1 MEVWLLC
8 STCRFLI
15 PLPFHHHSARLPAPA
30 LQHVS
35 VNDKMGVKGLT
46 SFVKQIQHAVSEEVT
61 IPVKGSEAPASG
73 SSASSNTGGPFV
85 IDGWAWIYRAYLDHF
100 TESVRGGEY
109 IGYTLHVR
117 HFVNALRQADLE
129 PIFVFDGPYLPL
141 KIPTVLSRLTETASS
156 NSAFMRSS
164 SRSKPGFQISMKV
177 FPPLLY
183 DCTLEALRQCNVQI
197 VIEDIEADSAVAELA
212 DRMGGWAVSN
222 DSDFFVLCARG
233 TQCRGY
239 VPIDT
244 LDYLIKPAVKE
255 QPESSQ
261 AAAAPFEDDGFAQVG
276 KSGRAKGRKGGKNAA
291 AVDVQI
297 QTLNRPPTSADEG
310 VLAGVRFTSYSSAK
324 VAAALGIPTS
334 MLPLL
339 AALVGNDYTASIQKR
354 ILDPALPYGPQRITF
369 IANAIKTETLRMAS
383 TGNRTPAFRSG
394 TATPSATTRSGLGRT
409 GSGWGA
415 LSGRG
420 GGSSMTS
427 ATATP
432 VGDAMHPK
440 LDEALAALAL
450 NDPVRF
456 MVQSVV
462 DRILAGVA
470 TNTREAYITSGEQE
484 ELVDAII
491 DSVCTYSLLS
501 DANAIHRSTP
511 GTEFFTDSKPE
522 ASRPEYRKG
531 LRHYREAY
539 TTGHFDRVLVESLT
553 QRFCM
558 NRMAPEDPDQ
568 KSIQSTHARDLRN
581 WTFSTLFATWGMDW
595 ARDTLEEPQPPSSS
609 SLLDDEDD
617 DIASGAHSGA
627 IPILAGPGPNKVN
640 WDEEGDPEELIP
652 VQTPP
657 SSFGSSMNPSE
668 DDDDKDDDEEDDDDD
683 EVRSRPGSA
692 IGLAT
697 AEEEDEDAGMKPAPA
712 VSDYSRKGDRYVA
725 ELCPILT
732 LDALI
737 ARQRDQLGVEPPQV
751 LRKYLRA

>member
-1 MEVWLLC
+1 
-8 STCRFLI
+8 
-15 PLPFHHHSARLPAPA
+15 
-30 LQHVS
+30 
-35 VNDKMGVKGLT
+35 MGVKGLA

-61 IPVKGSEAPASG
+61 VTVKGTAEGAP
-73 SSASSNTGGPFV
+73 SSSSSTGGTFV

-117 HFVNALRQADLE
+117 HFVNALRQAGLE

-141 KIPTVLSRLTETASS
+141 KIPTVLSRMGDSAAN

-164 SRSKPGFQISMKV
+164 SRSKPGFQISMGV

-183 DCTLEALRQCNVQI
+183 DCTLEALRQCGVQI
-197 VIEDIEADSAVAELA
+197 VIEEIEADSAVAELA
-212 DRMGGWAVSN
+212 DRMSGWAVSN
-222 DSDFFVLCARG
+222 DSDFFILCARG

-239 VPIDT
+239 VPIDSI
-244 LDYLIKPAVKE
+244 DYLVKPAPKE
-255 QPESSQ
+255 QPDDSQ
-261 AAAAPFEDDGFAQVG
+261 PAAAVFEDDGFAQVG
-276 KSGRAKGRKGGKNAA
+276 KSGRTKGRKGGKNAA
-291 AVDVQI
+291 AADVQI
-297 QTLNRPPTSADEG
+297 QVLSRPPERAEEG
-310 VLAGVRFTSYSSAK
+310 VLTGVRFTSYSSAK
-324 VAAALGIPTS
+324 VAASLGIPTS

-369 IANAIKTETLRMAS
+369 IANAIKTETVRIAS
-383 TGNRTPAFRSG
+383 TGNRTPALRSG
-394 TATPSATTRSGLGRT
+394 TATPSASRTGLGRA
-409 GSGWGA
+409 GSTWGA
-415 LSGRG
+415 LSARG
-420 GGSSMTS
+420 GGSTMTS

-432 VGDAMHPK
+432 VGDTMHPK

-462 DRILAGVA
+462 ERILAGVA

-484 ELVDAII
+484 ELVDAVI

-501 DANAIHRSTP
+501 DASAIHRSTP

-522 ASRPEYRKG
+522 ASRPAHRGG
-531 LRHYREAY
+531 LKHYREAY
-539 TTGHFDRVLVESLT
+539 TKGHFDRVLVESLS

-568 KSIQSTHARDLRN
+568 KSIQSNHARDVRN
-581 WTFSTLFATWGMDW
+581 WTFSTLFSTWGMGW
-595 ARDTLEEPQPPSSS
+595 ARDTLEEPLPEEEEEE
-609 SLLDDEDD
+609 DELV
-617 DIASGAHSGA
+617 GANPRA

-657 SSFGSSMNPSE
+657 SSFGSSMYNDDDDE
-668 DDDDKDDDEEDDDDD
+668 DDDEKEED
-683 EVRSRPGSA
+683 EVRSRPGSVA
-692 IGLAT
+692 GLA
-697 AEEEDEDAGMKPAPA
+697 DEDDADKGVKPAPA

-737 ARQRDQLGVEPPQV
+737 AKQRQQLAIEPPQV
-751 LRKYLRA
+751 LKKYLRA